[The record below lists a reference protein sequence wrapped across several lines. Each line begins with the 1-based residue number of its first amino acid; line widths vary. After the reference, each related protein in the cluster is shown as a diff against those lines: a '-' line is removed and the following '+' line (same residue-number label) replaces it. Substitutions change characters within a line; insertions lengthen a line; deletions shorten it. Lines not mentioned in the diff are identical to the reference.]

1 MLDLKVRESSDGLY
15 GFVEEFKT
23 YKYNDQGYVEVTGV
37 IGKKGIFDEPYV
49 YRSGSF
55 IPLIKIDEEYG
66 ISAYLQAKKPF
77 YSILSPNSIV
87 IRAKLWYDINKG
99 ILEEKSEFDIYKNMP
114 IQVFDRKD
122 GYQDF
127 SYMKEN
133 LITGPLKE
141 KEKQIE
147 YIKKLNFKLLY
158 ETLGNREDF
167 LRRRFV

>member
-1 MLDLKVRESSDGLY
+1 
-15 GFVEEFKT
+15 
-23 YKYNDQGYVEVTGV
+23 
-37 IGKKGIFDEPYV
+37 
-49 YRSGSF
+49 
-55 IPLIKIDEEYG
+55 
-66 ISAYLQAKKPF
+66 
-77 YSILSPNSIV
+77 
-87 IRAKLWYDINKG
+87 
-99 ILEEKSEFDIYKNMP
+99 MP

-147 YIKKLNFKLLY
+147 YIKNLNFKLLY